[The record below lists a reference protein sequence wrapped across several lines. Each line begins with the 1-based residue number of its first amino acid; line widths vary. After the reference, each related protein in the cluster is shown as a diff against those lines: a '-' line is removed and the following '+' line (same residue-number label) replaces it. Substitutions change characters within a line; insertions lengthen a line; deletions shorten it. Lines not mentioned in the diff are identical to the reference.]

1 MFDAPFGRVH
11 ALSLRRDGRG
21 VFCGEDGL
29 FVGPIP
35 LLREEPAIGGKRS
48 WTPRALAAINRDLA
62 RCYGAPVD
70 AMAKMGGIG
79 AVARA
84 LTDADPARACIAAV
98 HLRLPE
104 IPDSSPQGLAKCA
117 TALAKTGL
125 LKASPDDPK
134 HPGWPAGTPGG
145 KGGQFRPKEESESES
160 VGGAESANQLGRRV
174 LGRLGAH
181 IVKSMI
187 KHAMTGIAGSILG
200 PEVPAT
206 EIAGAIVDLGL
217 AAHDAAVEAAP
228 YVKAYFD
235 EPRTLD
241 ELQDAAKT
249 REKGYDIH
257 HIVERATAAPDGS
270 EDAFINGPEN
280 LVSIP
285 TVQRWDLNQW
295 YESRN
300 KSYDGL
306 TPRQYLKDKSLEER
320 FHLGLDG
327 LREIGVLK
335 P

>member
-11 ALSLRRDGRG
+11 ALSLRRVGRG

-35 LLREEPAIGGKRS
+35 LLHNEPGSGGKRR
-48 WTPRALAAINRDLA
+48 WAPRPLATINRDLA

-84 LTDADPARACIAAV
+84 LNDADPARACIAAV

-104 IPDSSPQGLAKCA
+104 VLDSSPLGLAKCA
-117 TALAKTGL
+117 AALARTGL

-160 VGGAESANQLGRRV
+160 GGQLGRRV
-174 LGRLGAH
+174 LGRFGAR

-187 KHAMTGIAGSILG
+187 EHAMTGVAGSTLG
-200 PEVPAT
+200 PEVPVA
-206 EIAGAIVDLGL
+206 EIAAAIVDLGL

-228 YVKAYFD
+228 YVKAYFN

-241 ELQDAAKT
+241 ELRGAARK
-249 REKGYDIH
+249 RETGYDIH
-257 HIVERATAAPDGS
+257 HIVERATAASDDS
-270 EDAFINGPEN
+270 EDAFIDGPEN

-285 TVQRWDLNQW
+285 TVRHWLLNRW
-295 YESRN
+295 YESPN
-300 KSYDGL
+300 KKYDGL
-306 TPRQYLKDKSLEER
+306 TPRQYLKGKGLEER
-320 FHLGLDG
+320 FHVGLDG
-327 LREIGVLK
+327 LQEIGVLK